1 MPAITEASGAQSQYR
16 ALLDASVDQLSSR
29 QTVQFQ
35 LYSTVALSQDGF
47 IFWVPAYETI
57 AVVGALH
64 YSDDILQDEDQ
75 TVASTQVIFSAEE
88 EITEF
93 NLTKPGY
100 LWIGTWTVAQGA
112 AAFQIAFS
120 SRGSYFG
127 PANIWHYSGIAIL
140 APMSAQI
147 VTSKE
152 QIPSGPIVSNS
163 LPFWLTQSALAPV
176 YPSFL
181 VPQNAKPPYVVAHID
196 PAHTEAIQAFP
207 LETGWPDPLPN
218 PLQPTL
224 YQMTTHQLSRDQ
236 VRLTFYG
243 FNAQMAQ
250 QFLMT
255 LIDYSRSTDNFGF
268 QSNPVFRDEKRTQ
281 REIMTIAQKKTL
293 DLTVSYYQG
302 AADAVARRLIV
313 QALVSTSTAT
323 P

>member
-1 MPAITEASGAQSQYR
+1 MPTASEAAGAQSQFR
-16 ALLDASVDQLSSR
+16 ALLDASVDLLSNR
-29 QTVQFQ
+29 QTVTFQ
-35 LYSTVALSQDGF
+35 LYSTLALSDDGF
-47 IFWVPAYETI
+47 VFWVPASGK
-57 AVVGALH
+57 VSVLGALH
-64 YSDDILQDEDQ
+64 YSDELLQDEDQ
-75 TVASTQVIFSAEE
+75 TVASTQVIFSAEN

-100 LWIGTWTVAQGA
+100 LWIGTWTVAQGSA
-112 AAFQIAFS
+112 AIQIAFS

-127 PANIWHYSGIAIL
+127 PADIWHYSGIAIL

-147 VTSKE
+147 ITAGN
-152 QIPSGPIVSNS
+152 QIPNSPIVSNS
-163 LPFWLTQSALAPV
+163 LPFWLTQNALAPV

-181 VPQNAKPPYVVAHID
+181 VPQNAMPPYVVAHID
-196 PAHTEAIQAFP
+196 PARTEAIQAFP
-207 LETGWPDPLPN
+207 IETGWPDPLPN

-236 VRLTFYG
+236 VRMTFYG